1 MSTRV
6 AAFFGIGVLALAVGS
21 AGCDFID
28 DIIDGIHDP
37 GPGPAPKACA
47 SSADCAASSFCTVE
61 DGVCN
66 PPPGCKRGEVCPAV
80 CYGTCEVKPA
90 PERCGKT
97 VCNAGEVCCNPSC
110 GICVPPGG
118 ACTQQICDPPPAQC
132 RSDADCRAFAFM
144 CTGCDCLALGPND
157 REPICDGPGV
167 QCLVDPCLNKKAA
180 CDSGRCVIVTGSSC
194 GAGTVPRRVCIA
206 CGPAG
211 GCEQETD
218 CARVCKQDSDCG
230 VNQTRCLEG
239 LCQVQGCI

>member
-6 AAFFGIGVLALAVGS
+6 TAFFGIGVLALAIGS
-21 AGCDFID
+21 AGCEFID

-47 SSADCAASSFCTVE
+47 SSADCAAGSFCTVE
-61 DGVCN
+61 SGVCN
-66 PPPGCKRGEVCPAV
+66 PPPGCKRGDVCPAV
-80 CYGTCEVKPA
+80 CYGTCEVKA
-90 PERCGKT
+90 
-97 VCNAGEVCCNPSC
+97 
-110 GICVPPGG
+110 
-118 ACTQQICDPPPAQC
+118 PPPAQC
-132 RSDADCRAFAFM
+132 RGDADCRAFAFM

-230 VNQTRCLEG
+230 VNQTRCLDG